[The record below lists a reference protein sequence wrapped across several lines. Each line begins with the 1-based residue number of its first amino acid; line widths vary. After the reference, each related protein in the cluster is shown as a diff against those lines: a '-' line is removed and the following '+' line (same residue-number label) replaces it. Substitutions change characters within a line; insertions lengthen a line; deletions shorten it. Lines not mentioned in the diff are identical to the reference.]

1 LTIIAWASIAGG
13 CLSAGTVLYDIY
25 IRGLRQPMRV
35 MEAVWPLT
43 ALYLGALGWLV
54 YTRLGR
60 PKVTEDVAEAGE
72 QDVPEWQGVAVSATH
87 CGAGCALGD
96 VIGEG
101 VVFATSLTIAGAA
114 LWPEYILDF
123 AIAYALGILFST
135 SPSSR

>member
-1 LTIIAWASIAGG
+1 MAWASIATG
-13 CLSAGTVLYDIY
+13 CLSAGVVLYDVY

-43 ALYLGALGWLV
+43 ALYLGVLGWLV
-54 YTRLGR
+54 YARLGR
-60 PKVTEDVAEAGE
+60 PEVRRDAAQAGE

-96 VIGEG
+96 VIGEW

-114 LWPEYILDF
+114 LWPESNTSWTSRSPTP
-123 AIAYALGILFST
+123 LGSCFST